1 MTNLDLSTET
11 LHRLKQ
17 SAAQYDMSVDTFVN
31 HLLDDQKIPFEI
43 ILDHL
48 QDVVV
53 LFDTQ
58 DHFIYANKATEWL
71 LEPYGL
77 TRSQI
82 LGKTPRELGFAE
94 DAVAF
99 GEADVNHVIAT
110 RKTHSSVF
118 KTTNEQGTV
127 ALETHLIPVCDAQ
140 EDILYLL
147 SVSHNISKRTK
158 MEESLRQSE
167 ANYRLLF
174 KEAPIAIWKRDFSE
188 IKAYL
193 EALRASGIEDMETYL
208 RAHPEE
214 IAKCLMTVKTLDA
227 NHTALQMY
235 HAKSVDEINA
245 GFMKVVNTGEPQPA
259 SLAAVADNKT
269 SFSGEFINKTIDGKE
284 LYLLMKWIVL
294 PGHEATYDEAL
305 VVTVD
310 ITEQKRYQA
319 SLVEQER
326 LITRFRKEQEHN
338 ILIQRSMS
346 ALSHDLRTPLSVI
359 ATSKDLLLH
368 HFDKL
373 TEEKRKEKLESIGKQ
388 LEFALELLDDTIS
401 TVRGTLSERA
411 FKPSLISLDQLCQ
424 VSAEEVGTSYG
435 VRERIQFENVADITT
450 AYVDE
455 ILLSR
460 ILLNLLSNAIKY
472 SPNQTPITLQLDRQA
487 DDIIL
492 RVIDRGIGIPP
503 EHLPHICEPF
513 YRAPDVKVINGTGLG
528 LSIVKDCVTRHGGE
542 IEISSELG
550 VGTTV
555 TIRLPIHYPPVNPIG
570 PSHR

>member
-1 MTNLDLSTET
+1 MSNSEISTET
-11 LHRLKQ
+11 LHRLRQ
-17 SAAQYDMSVDTFVN
+17 FAAQQDMSVDTFVN
-31 HLLDDQKIPFEI
+31 HLLDDQKIPFEM

-58 DHFIYANKATEWL
+58 DHFVYANKAIEWV

-77 TRSQI
+77 TRPQI
-82 LGKTPRELGFAE
+82 LGKTPKELGFPE
-94 DAVAF
+94 DAIAF
-99 GEADVNHVIAT
+99 GENDVKHVMTT
-110 RKTHSSVF
+110 RKSHSSVF
-118 KTTNEQGTV
+118 KTTTERGII
-127 ALETHLIPVCDAQ
+127 ALETHLIPVFDAH
-140 EDILYLL
+140 EEILYLL

-158 MEESLRQSE
+158 MEEALRQSE

-174 KEAPIAIWKRDFSE
+174 KEAPIAIWKRDFSD

-193 EALRASGIEDMETYL
+193 EALRASGIEDIETYL

-235 HAKSVDEINA
+235 HAKSVDEINT

-259 SLAAVADNKT
+259 SLAAVANNKT
-269 SFSGEFINKTIDGKE
+269 SFSGEFINKTMDGKE

-294 PGHEATYDEAL
+294 PGHEVTYDEAL
-305 VVTVD
+305 VVTID

-338 ILIQRSMS
+338 MLIQRSMS

-359 ATSKDLLLH
+359 AISKDLLLY

-401 TVRGTLSERA
+401 MVRGTLSERA

-424 VSAEEVGTSYG
+424 VSVEEVGASYG
-435 VRERIQFENVADITT
+435 ARDQLQFENLADVTT

-472 SPNQTPITLQLDRQA
+472 SPNKTPITLQLDRQA
-487 DDIIL
+487 EKFIL

-503 EHLPHICEPF
+503 EHLPHIFEPF
-513 YRAPDVKVINGTGLG
+513 YRAPDVKAINGTGLG

-542 IEISSELG
+542 IDITSELG
-550 VGTTV
+550 IGTTV
-555 TIRLPIHYPPVNPIG
+555 TICLPIQYPPASPII
-570 PSHR
+570 P